1 MQKLGSIMV
10 KEKTIVTVLE
20 LPELNN
26 STVCQHRKPVRKWK
40 LQLSGVPTFTEISKV
55 SKVFFK
61 QIACVF
67 VPFIKK
73 KT

>member
-10 KEKTIVTVLE
+10 KEKIIVTVLE

-40 LQLSGVPTFTEISKV
+40 LQLSGVSTFMEISKANSLCFCSV
-55 SKVFFK
+55 Y
-61 QIACVF
+61 
-67 VPFIKK
+67 
-73 KT
+73 